1 MGESQCS
8 EETGFYR
15 KGDTYCTHPMCVA
28 DRMGVP
34 TPFNAIGR
42 GDRSN
47 AVEGGASSHRM
58 SEGDGAGLEIQRR
71 RMKEGSDQMEEEDII
86 CTGHDI
92 EREQA
97 AEEAENEAENE
108 AAAERQFF
116 EAAASADTFSLE
128 GHDEALL
135 SIPELRR

>member
-1 MGESQCS
+1 
-8 EETGFYR
+8 
-15 KGDTYCTHPMCVA
+15 
-28 DRMGVP
+28 MGVP

-47 AVEGGASSHRM
+47 AVEGGASNRGM

-71 RMKEGSDQMEEEDII
+71 RMKEESDQMEEDAI
-86 CTGHDI
+86 CTEHDI

-97 AEEAENEAENE
+97 AEGAENEAEKE

-135 SIPELRR
+135 GIPELRR